1 MLIRLFLLCA
11 MVAVVTAAGGMTA
24 HAATHAGIGDRLTSE
39 VPDPEPPVTVEPP
52 TPEPPDPEPPVT
64 VAPEAPPA
72 LATAHSAAP
81 PQAASHVAQPSAPR
95 SRRAASVSSPT
106 RRAANSRVR
115 SRSSASGGSA
125 TPATRIGNR
134 ARGHSDVR
142 RATIAHRLHS
152 AGNSVRRSRPESPVA
167 VHRRRPATA
176 MKAVPVA
183 VAGARLPGQ
192 NVTMPRLATSDR
204 GNAVPLWSV
213 IGFTLLIVG
222 LRTFRPT
229 HR

>member
-81 PQAASHVAQPSAPR
+81 TQAASHVAQPSAPR
-95 SRRAASVSSPT
+95 SRRAASVSSAT
-106 RRAANSRVR
+106 RRAANSR
-115 SRSSASGGSA
+115 SSASSGSL

-134 ARGHSDVR
+134 ARGHRDVR
-142 RATIAHRLHS
+142 RAAIAQRLQS
-152 AGNSVRRSRPESPVA
+152 AGKSPVA

-176 MKAVPVA
+176 MTAVPLA

-192 NVTMPRLATSDR
+192 NDTVSRLAASDR

-213 IGFTLLIVG
+213 IGFMLLIIG

-229 HR
+229 DG